1 MRSDDQIRCRIREL
15 LVEELNRRVQEA
27 TQRRPCLCIHNHRQP
42 LDERKEVY
50 GEVNGY
56 NRISNGNGEA
66 VAQMLGLCMLGAESP
81 EEWKGT
87 ICEDDLDAQRCPYF
101 EPTKTKETI
110 WVEFQKDVSD
120 PQWLAAHL
128 PAVSEL
134 SWALGQGSEPQLP
147 WWKHLW
153 YRWVLR
159 IVVVPP
165 SPVDDPD
172 LLPPGPDAP
181 ALPPAREARHEG
193 VGS

>member
-1 MRSDDQIRCRIREL
+1 MRSDDQIRGRIREL
-15 LVEELNRRVQEA
+15 LVKELDRRVQEA
-27 TQRRPCLCIHNHRQP
+27 TQRRPHLCIYNHRQP
-42 LDERKEVY
+42 LDARKEVY

-56 NRISNGNGEA
+56 NRVSDGNGEP
-66 VAQMLGLCMLGAESP
+66 VNQTIGLCMLGADNP

-87 ICEDDLDAQRCPYF
+87 LCEDALDAQRCPYF
-101 EPTKTKETI
+101 EPIKTKEALWT
-110 WVEFQKDVSD
+110 EFQRDVSD
-120 PQWLAAHL
+120 SQWLAAHL

-134 SWALGQGSEPQLP
+134 LWAQGEGACPQLP
-147 WWKHLW
+147 WWKRLW

-165 SPVDDPD
+165 LPVDDPA

>member
-1 MRSDDQIRCRIREL
+1 MKSDDQIRCRIREL
-15 LVEELNRRVQEA
+15 LAEELDRRVREA
-27 TQRRPCLCIHNHRQP
+27 THRHPRLCVHNHRQP

-66 VAQMLGLCMLGAESP
+66 VTQTIGLCMLGASSP
-81 EEWKGT
+81 EEWKGA

-101 EPTKTKETI
+101 TPIETKDDI
-110 WVEFQKDVSD
+110 WDEFQRNVNDG
-120 PQWLAAHL
+120 PWLAAHL

-134 SWALGQGSEPQLP
+134 SWALDPGLMPQLP
-147 WWKHLW
+147 WWKRLW
-153 YRWVLR
+153 YRWLLR

-165 SPVDDPD
+165 LPVDDPA